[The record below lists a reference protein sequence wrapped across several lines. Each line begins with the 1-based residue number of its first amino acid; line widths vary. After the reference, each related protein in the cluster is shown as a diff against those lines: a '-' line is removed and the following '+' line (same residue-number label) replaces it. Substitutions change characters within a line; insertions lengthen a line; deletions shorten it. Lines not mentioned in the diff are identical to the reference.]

1 MCHIQRYNSKKVC
14 CVMNTTTQPLT
25 RVIDAQNCVYKR
37 PQGPQ
42 KLSFSQVSANFF
54 SSIISNGICR
64 RNLPAP
70 CSADPTASWE
80 QFAFQDKENEAAT
93 ICCRCYITSWPH
105 GLWFVLVFRTLTS
118 FYFFGFGHCG
128 ELFGFTC

>member
-1 MCHIQRYNSKKVC
+1 MLCYEHNYSATYSCDRCPKLCLYKAIRTSKA
-14 CVMNTTTQPLT
+14 QLLT
-25 RVIDAQNCVYKR
+25 
-37 PQGPQ
+37 
-42 KLSFSQVSANFF
+42 SQCQFF

-80 QFAFQDKENEAAT
+80 QFAFEDKENEAAT